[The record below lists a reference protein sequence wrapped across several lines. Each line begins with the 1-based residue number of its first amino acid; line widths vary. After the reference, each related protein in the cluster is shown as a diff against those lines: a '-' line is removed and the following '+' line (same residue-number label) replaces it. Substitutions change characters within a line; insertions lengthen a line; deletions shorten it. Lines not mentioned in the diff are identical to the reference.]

1 VSYST
6 DNVAAPGTRF
16 SLVLYITP
24 AQGVHVYA
32 PGVSGYKPI
41 ALNIA
46 AQPGVIV
53 RDGAQQQPY
62 SAQHESFDGS
72 LNLEMATIFSAS
84 AMVGNTWSRSM
95 KSWIV
100 ARCFMAIAAS

>member
-1 VSYST
+1 MGERSAAAGAAIDVQAHQHRIRVEVKGDDLVILPRFDFLSSVEGRARTAVSRKRRPA
-6 DNVAAPGTRF
+6 VA
-16 SLVLYITP
+16 
-24 AQGVHVYA
+24 
-32 PGVSGYKPI
+32 
-41 ALNIA
+41 
-46 AQPGVIV
+46 
-53 RDGAQQQPY
+53 Y

-84 AMVGNTWSRSM
+84 AMVGNTWSTSM